1 MNGMYGKKRPDLVKR
16 NKENPMVR
24 ENNPSWQGGKS
35 FEPYSAEFNK
45 KLKAKIKERD
55 NYICQLCSDNF
66 PVRKISNNRFL
77 TIHHI
82 DYDKKNSMEN
92 NLIALCNFCNSSVN
106 TSREQWTSFFKE
118 KLQGVTFQ

>member
-1 MNGMYGKKRPDLVKR
+1 MMDKNNQNRGHYIRTNKHKELMSKLKEGFKQTEEAKEKLRKINLGKRYSDEINKKKALPGKMNGMYGKKRPDLVKR

-55 NYICQLCSDNF
+55 NYI
-66 PVRKISNNRFL
+66 
-77 TIHHI
+77 
-82 DYDKKNSMEN
+82 
-92 NLIALCNFCNSSVN
+92 
-106 TSREQWTSFFKE
+106 
-118 KLQGVTFQ
+118 